1 MAKVGVQES
10 VNKEKLETLRSQFEE
25 VVEKR
30 EELSTELNRLT
41 TIAVKLQGAIEVLE
55 GMEEEE
61 SDKKEEK
68 W

>member
-1 MAKVGVQES
+1 MAKVGVQQS
-10 VNKEKLETLRSQFEE
+10 VNKDKIEALHSQFEE
-25 VVEKR
+25 VAEKR

-68 W
+68 

>member
-1 MAKVGVQES
+1 MAKVGVQQS
-10 VNKEKLETLRSQFEE
+10 VNKDKIEALHSQFEE

-68 W
+68 

>member
-10 VNKEKLETLRSQFEE
+10 VNKEKLETLHSQLEE
-25 VVEKR
+25 VMGKR
-30 EELSTELNRLT
+30 EELTVEMNRIT

-68 W
+68 

>member
-10 VNKEKLETLRSQFEE
+10 VNKEKLETLHSQLEE
-25 VVEKR
+25 VMGKR
-30 EELSTELNRLT
+30 EELTVEMNRIT

-55 GMEEEE
+55 GMEEE

-68 W
+68 

>member
-68 W
+68 

>member
-10 VNKEKLETLRSQFEE
+10 VNKEKLETLHSQLEE
-25 VVEKR
+25 VMGKR
-30 EELSTELNRLT
+30 EELTVELNRIT

-55 GMEEEE
+55 GMEEE

-68 W
+68 

>member
-1 MAKVGVQES
+1 MAKVGVQKS
-10 VNKEKLETLRSQFEE
+10 VNKDKIEALHSQFEE

-68 W
+68 

>member
-1 MAKVGVQES
+1 MAKVGVQKA
-10 VNKEKLETLRSQFEE
+10 VNKDKIEALHSQFEE

-68 W
+68 

>member
-10 VNKEKLETLRSQFEE
+10 VNKEKLETLHSQLEE
-25 VVEKR
+25 VMGKR
-30 EELSTELNRLT
+30 EELTVEINRIT

-55 GMEEEE
+55 GMEEE

-68 W
+68 

>member
-1 MAKVGVQES
+1 MAKVGVQKA
-10 VNKEKLETLRSQFEE
+10 VNKDKIVALHSQFEE

-68 W
+68 

>member
-1 MAKVGVQES
+1 MAKV
-10 VNKEKLETLRSQFEE
+10 

-68 W
+68 

>member
-1 MAKVGVQES
+1 MAIQE
-10 VNKEKLETLRSQFEE
+10 KIDDIKFELKKIL
-25 VVEKR
+25 EKR
-30 EELSTELNRLT
+30 DELSDELNKLT

-68 W
+68 